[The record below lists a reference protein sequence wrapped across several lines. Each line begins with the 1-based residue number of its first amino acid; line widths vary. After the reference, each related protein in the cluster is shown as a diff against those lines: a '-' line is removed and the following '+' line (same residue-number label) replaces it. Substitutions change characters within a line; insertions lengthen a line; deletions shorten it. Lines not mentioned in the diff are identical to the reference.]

1 MSYTM
6 SDHFPSSAC
15 ACVIPLYN
23 ERERIASVLNVVLRV
38 ANLSQVICVDDG
50 STDGGAALIAQRY
63 PTVALVRLPQNRGK
77 AAAIQAGVD
86 LVAASHVLLLDADL
100 HGLAA
105 AEIEA
110 AVAVA
115 LARPE
120 IDMVILRRIKAG
132 VHARLSRGDVL
143 FSGER
148 VLKTADLKRALA
160 ANVNGYQIEIA
171 VNRYMAAQ
179 GKRVVWMPSSA
190 RNTLKMRKQ
199 GPMRGLAGDVAMV
212 KNMIDYA
219 GFGAYLEQ
227 YLTFARDRWPL
238 IDQRAVPSGDEITHS
253 TQFMPDPAEA
263 WSLWSETRHP

>member
-1 MSYTM
+1 MNIT
-6 SDHFPSSAC
+6 PLPQTC

-23 ERERIASVLNVVLRV
+23 ERERIAPVLDVVLRV
-38 ANLSQVICVDDG
+38 PNLVQVICVDDG
-50 STDGGAALIAQRY
+50 STDGGAALIARRY

-86 LVAASHVLLLDADL
+86 LVTASHVLLLDADL

-115 LARPE
+115 LTRPE
-120 IDMVILRRIKAG
+120 IDMVILRRVKAG

-227 YLTFARDRWPL
+227 YLTFARDRWPATNRRSVVA
-238 IDQRAVPSGDEITHS
+238 DVKTAYNSYCA
-253 TQFMPDPAEA
+253 PDVAEA